1 MDDFNNINEDMVV
14 DQTEIHQK
22 LIEKRSEDEAKGD
35 SERARKLTEKGFKY
49 QRPVLINRR
58 SLLHKRLMRKSS
70 IIDNL
75 LYSKQTLT
83 VLKEKLG
90 QFNGV
95 FKLLTEVH
103 EENKKLSSKSSSKS
117 RSSCRSLGAR
127 STSSTGSST
136 KERSLRTLMTELMV
150 EASFIERKHTSRY
163 QAKSWD
169 LRKR

>member
-103 EENKKLSSKSSSKS
+103 QQHSKLLSEVEQKADN
-117 RSSCRSLGAR
+117 LWF
-127 STSSTGSST
+127 
-136 KERSLRTLMTELMV
+136 EYVDEMV
-150 EASFIERKHTSRY
+150 FSFKHGV
-163 QAKSWD
+163 
-169 LRKR
+169 

>member
-1 MDDFNNINEDMVV
+1 MDDFNNINENMVV
-14 DQTEIHQK
+14 DQTGIHQK
-22 LIEKRSEDEAKGD
+22 LMEKRPEDEGKGD
-35 SERARKLTEKGFKY
+35 SEKARKSTEKGFKY

-58 SLLHKRLMRKSS
+58 SLLHKRLMRKSR

-103 EENKKLSSKSSSKS
+103 QQHSKLLS
-117 RSSCRSLGAR
+117 
-127 STSSTGSST
+127 
-136 KERSLRTLMTELMV
+136 EV
-150 EASFIERKHTSRY
+150 EQKA
-163 QAKSWD
+163 D
-169 LRKR
+169 NL

>member
-75 LYSKQTLT
+75 LSSKQTLT

-103 EENKKLSSKSSSKS
+103 QQHSKLLS
-117 RSSCRSLGAR
+117 
-127 STSSTGSST
+127 
-136 KERSLRTLMTELMV
+136 EV
-150 EASFIERKHTSRY
+150 EQKA
-163 QAKSWD
+163 D
-169 LRKR
+169 NL